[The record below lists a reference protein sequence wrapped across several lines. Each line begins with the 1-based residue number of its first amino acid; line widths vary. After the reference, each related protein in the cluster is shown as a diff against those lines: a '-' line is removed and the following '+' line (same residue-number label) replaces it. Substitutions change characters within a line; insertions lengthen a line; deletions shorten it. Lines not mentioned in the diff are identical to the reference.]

1 MVGIPCLM
9 KTTLSLLFGLLLG
22 FGAHAQTP
30 THRHSFGVGFE
41 RVGLDAPDAIGNR
54 CLLNYSRHFRHD
66 RLVVGANLGYL
77 SVSNKRYLANTNH
90 YYVYGK
96 RRERVSADVTLAFD
110 LLKQARHA
118 LRLGAGP
125 SLWYRQDELL
135 DGGRYTVNVASGE
148 VTDVQL
154 KWRQEK
160 ALNYGFNVLVE
171 YEYALTDQLLVSGK
185 VKFAD
190 LNKAGQSAIYGVGI
204 GYRLQ

>member
-1 MVGIPCLM
+1 M

-30 THRHSFGVGFE
+30 THRHSLGIGFE

-54 CLLNYSRHFRHD
+54 GLLNYSRHFRND

-77 SVSNKRYLANTNH
+77 NVLNKRYLANTNH

-96 RRERVSADVTLAFD
+96 RRERISADVTLAFD
-110 LLKQARHA
+110 FLKHARHA

-135 DGGRYTVNVASGE
+135 DGGRYTVNVATGE

-154 KWRQEK
+154 KWRQEE

-171 YEYALTDQLLVSGK
+171 YEYALTAQLLLSGK
-185 VKFAD
+185 VKFVD

-204 GYRLQ
+204 GYRLPQFPCIA